1 MYQPQSDFAGL
12 FHAFTGGPGAIGPEL
27 TALMLAQQAGN
38 PLLVSTASDIALF
51 PGQGAAPRMESFR
64 KSTRGFIELTAISH
78 LPLAMAYVARRR
90 ELAPEGDASW
100 RKQLQ
105 GLLPHIARVRR
116 ANVAEMWRQHVNLPA
131 FAGQEAKI
139 AALVAYTLDAT
150 EAYIHR
156 ALADAS
162 LLDFDALPA
171 QYFDPPADVLPVSM
185 NAIMFATFGL
195 AYVYIAYRIGA
206 WLRGSGIDWARAMV
220 LVSGQSGRPTAGVT
234 WSSNSMCNLVWR
246 VSDGQMPADRL
257 YVAPH
262 APGFSVD
269 QFQDRAAL
277 ADLEQTYRRLWMHTR
292 TSVEVSRQMFA
303 QHPAYV
309 FSPDAARDMPPIH
322 GLDDLGACV
331 ARLRRIMEDPQQL
344 LVNCVADYVVDEL
357 QRNGHRPGE
366 VPIPGFTNVDY
377 EGLVRS

>member
-12 FHAFTGGPGAIGPEL
+12 FHAFTGGPDAIGPQL
-27 TALMLAQQAGN
+27 TAMMLAQRADS
-38 PLLVSTASDIALF
+38 PLLVSAASDIALF
-51 PGQGAAPRMESFR
+51 PGRGAAPRLESFR
-64 KSTRGFIELTAISH
+64 KSTRGFIELTAVSH

-90 ELAPEGDASW
+90 ELAPDDLAW
-100 RKQLQ
+100 RTQLQ
-105 GLLPHIARVRR
+105 GLLPHIARVRA
-116 ANVAEMWRQHVNLPA
+116 ANTIGMWRQHVNLDA

-139 AALVAYTLDAT
+139 VAMVHYTLSTT
-150 EAYIHR
+150 EAYIQR

-162 LLDFDALPA
+162 LMDFDALVA
-171 QYFDPPADVLPVSM
+171 QYFDPPAALLPVSM

-195 AYVYIAYRIGA
+195 AYVDIAYRIGA

-269 QFQDRAAL
+269 QFSDTAAL
-277 ADLEQTYRRLWMHTR
+277 AGLEATYRKLWMHTR

-303 QHPAYV
+303 NHPAYV
-309 FSPDAARDMPPIH
+309 FSPAAAQDMPPIH
-322 GLDDLGACV
+322 GLDDQAACV

-344 LVNCVADYVVDEL
+344 LVNCVADYVIDAL
-357 QRNGHRPGE
+357 QRNGNRPGE
-366 VPIPGFTNVDY
+366 VAIPGFTNADFT
-377 EGLVRS
+377 GLM

>member
-1 MYQPQSDFAGL
+1 MYQPQADFSGL
-12 FHAFTGGPGAIGPEL
+12 FHAFTGGPDAIGPQL
-27 TALMLAQQAGN
+27 TALMLEQQSDN

-51 PGQGAAPRMESFR
+51 PGRGAAPRMESFR
-64 KSTRGFIELTAISH
+64 KSTRGFIELTAVSH
-78 LPLAMAYVARRR
+78 LPLAIAYVARRR
-90 ELAPEGDASW
+90 ELAPDDLAW
-100 RKQLQ
+100 RTQLQ
-105 GLLPHIARVRR
+105 GLLPHIARVRE
-116 ANVAEMWRQHVNLPA
+116 ANTVGMWRQHVNLDA

-139 AALVAYTLDAT
+139 VAMVNYTLSTT
-150 EAYIHR
+150 ERTIER

-162 LLDFDALPA
+162 AMDLDALVA
-171 QYFDPPADVLPVSM
+171 QYFDPPAAVLPVPM

-195 AYVYIAYRIGA
+195 AYVDIAYRIGR

-269 QFQDRAAL
+269 QFQDTAAL
-277 ADLEQTYRRLWMHTR
+277 AGLEQTYRRLWMHTR
-292 TSVEVSRQMFA
+292 TSVEVSRSMFA
-303 QHPAYV
+303 NHPAYV
-309 FSPDAARDMPPIH
+309 FSPATAQDMPPIH
-322 GLDDLGACV
+322 GLDDQAACV

-344 LVNCVADYVVDEL
+344 LVNCVADYVVDTL
-357 QRNGHRPGE
+357 QRNGNLPGE

-377 EGLVRS
+377 EGLS